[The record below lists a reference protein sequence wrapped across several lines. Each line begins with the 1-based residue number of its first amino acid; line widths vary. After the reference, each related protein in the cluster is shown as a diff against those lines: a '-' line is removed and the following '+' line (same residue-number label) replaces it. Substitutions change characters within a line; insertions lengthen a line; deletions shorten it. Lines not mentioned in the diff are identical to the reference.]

1 MMMLLIRV
9 FLASPGSP
17 LPMATCLVRPEH
29 PLLHGRFIG
38 VPRVAHQRPA
48 GVTMEESQIPSD
60 SVKLRTRQKGV
71 AVAVFSKEFEGEFML
86 KLARNSYLHPS

>member
-1 MMMLLIRV
+1 
-9 FLASPGSP
+9 
-17 LPMATCLVRPEH
+17 
-29 PLLHGRFIG
+29 
-38 VPRVAHQRPA
+38 
-48 GVTMEESQIPSD
+48 MEESQIPSD